1 MKYKKTLSKN
11 RRKNRPKKIEKQNRV
26 LKNNTTRNIKR
37 VQKKSEK
44 LDFLQNN
51 QATVSAKNIF
61 ILLFITG
68 IALIVIFHRS
78 VLIYWQQTYHSD
90 FLNSGS
96 VTQEIIRED
105 FDEPSNE
112 ILLGAPAT
120 IIEQKNFLNDAN
132 IQLRKDVLIFL
143 QPDIIEIKKN
153 NKHEQIHTQSIQDN
167 KEVTQLSNNTNES
180 VKDQVTVSTDL
191 DTQKVLKHDI
201 PLIHEPLPIVL
212 TENDKVFFAG
222 DSLMQGVAP
231 YVKKMLFKQYKIESI
246 DLSKQS
252 TGLTYPNAFN
262 WPKTIN
268 DILITDPSIKLLVVF
283 LGPNDPWDFPVKGY
297 SKYVKFKSPLWEQQY
312 RLRIAAILNSAYEHG
327 VQVLWLAAPCMR
339 KSKLND
345 GMVYLNML
353 YQSEIEKTQQHFLTT
368 NQLLGCTYEKFN
380 SFIEYDKEKIKVRVD
395 DGVHFTPTG
404 QKILAKAIM
413 DKITFKELEGND
425 SD

>member
-26 LKNNTTRNIKR
+26 LKNNTTKNIKR

-51 QATVSAKNIF
+51 QATFSAKNIF

-120 IIEQKNFLNDAN
+120 IIEQNNYLNDAN

-153 NKHEQIHTQSIQDN
+153 NKYEQTHTQSIQDN

-212 TENDKVFFAG
+212 TENDKVFFA
-222 DSLMQGVAP
+222 V
-231 YVKKMLFKQYKIESI
+231 I
-246 DLSKQS
+246 
-252 TGLTYPNAFN
+252 
-262 WPKTIN
+262 
-268 DILITDPSIKLLVVF
+268 
-283 LGPNDPWDFPVKGY
+283 
-297 SKYVKFKSPLWEQQY
+297 
-312 RLRIAAILNSAYEHG
+312 H
-327 VQVLWLAAPCMR
+327 
-339 KSKLND
+339 
-345 GMVYLNML
+345 
-353 YQSEIEKTQQHFLTT
+353 
-368 NQLLGCTYEKFN
+368 
-380 SFIEYDKEKIKVRVD
+380 
-395 DGVHFTPTG
+395 
-404 QKILAKAIM
+404 
-413 DKITFKELEGND
+413 
-425 SD
+425 